1 MKKYLFLLALVV
13 VGAGCKKADL
23 QLNNPNSPTLVSL
36 TTKVGLEY
44 YSLGIIDK
52 TGAMFDLP
60 FFSSFILGDEEISS
74 VGNFGNR
81 YQGQVTGI
89 TLPAPYNKTIP
100 NIFGVSQ
107 TVQMQSLNNF
117 AADAAGSNTF
127 QYLWVDCYNVN
138 GQANILL
145 KALGTA
151 TVLPA
156 NEKLTLQAWAYWWK
170 GIAYSMIGSYY
181 SKGIINDGADGTTN
195 NNYVSHDAI
204 ITEAN
209 ANLDKAIALLAKI
222 PAGDPDYTAALTV
235 ITPSFNA
242 PDLAITPAMWI
253 RNAYTLEA
261 RNVLAN
267 IKLKDM
273 TAANWATVS
282 GLAAKGL
289 VEGDQAF
296 SRGMDP
302 NSVND
307 QTAGTQ
313 GHPFLW
319 NNDNNNPGWAYT
331 SERFVQEFKTVGGA
345 PVTVTSSDADGN
357 VLTSNVLDKRFAKGV
372 KLLATPVVNIRS
384 RGIQFG
390 SRWTPR
396 AIEDGGYWTT
406 GSAHLGQFL
415 YAGSWEE
422 NTLMIAEAD
431 IHTGNIEAGLA
442 LIDKVRTEQGA
453 GLAPVAG
460 TGLNLAQAA
469 EELRQERRIGLYM
482 RGIGWFDARRWG
494 VTAPKSE
501 GGGRANAIVLVPNN
515 LTGLSGPAPIP
526 CFIEYNY
533 MDYWDVPIDE
543 TAYNVPAGKVSGN

>member
-23 QLNNPNSPTLVSL
+23 QLNNPNSPTLASL
-36 TTKVGLEY
+36 NTKVGLEY

-52 TGAMFDLP
+52 SGAMFDLP
-60 FFSSFILGDEEISS
+60 FFSSFLLGDEEISS

-127 QYLWVDCYNVN
+127 QYLWVDCYNIN

-145 KALGTA
+145 KALGA
-151 TVLPA
+151 STVLSA
-156 NEKLTLQAWAYWWK
+156 NEKTTLQAWAYWWK

-181 SKGIINDGADGTTN
+181 SKGIINDSADGATN
-195 NNYVSHDAI
+195 NNYVAHDAI

-313 GHPFLW
+313 GHPYLW